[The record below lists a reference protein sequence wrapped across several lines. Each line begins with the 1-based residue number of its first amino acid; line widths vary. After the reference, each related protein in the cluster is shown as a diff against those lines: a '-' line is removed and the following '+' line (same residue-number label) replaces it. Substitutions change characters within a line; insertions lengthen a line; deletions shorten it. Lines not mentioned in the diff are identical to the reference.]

1 MESQHK
7 DVARLH
13 ELTGSVTASATEGVA
28 ATFNLSTPDPAVAL
42 AVVRVVGVTI
52 LGVVGVSA
60 VVMLTCGFPRQQ
72 SAELA
77 LVQDDDGRLAV
88 EA

>member
-1 MESQHK
+1 MEAQHK
-7 DVARLH
+7 VVDRLH
-13 ELTGSVTASATEGVA
+13 ELTGSVTVSAKEGVA
-28 ATFNLSTPDPAVAL
+28 AAFNLSTPDPAVAL

-52 LGVVGVSA
+52 LAVVGISA

-72 SAELA
+72 SAALA
-77 LVQDDDGRLAV
+77 LVEDDGGRLAA